1 MKNYLADFGVPT
13 VTHGF
18 VKAKKIIKLKLY
30 VLGPLSSFVLCKT
43 PKFST
48 LI

>member
-18 VKAKKIIKLKLY
+18 VKAKKIIKLKA
-30 VLGPLSSFVLCKT
+30 
-43 PKFST
+43 KFAHQ
-48 LI
+48 